1 MKEFI
6 KDIDWLELCIPFTI
20 LGLLIL
26 FLTYIVKEEK
36 IEKEIIKQ
44 SEEYTIFKE
53 CTEIQG
59 KYYCK

>member
-6 KDIDWLELCIPFTI
+6 KNIAWLELCAPFTI
-20 LGLLIL
+20 LCLSMLISIQL
-26 FLTYIVKEEK
+26 YKSLK
-36 IEKEIIKQ
+36 IEEEIIKQ

>member
-1 MKEFI
+1 MKQFI
-6 KDIDWLELCIPFTI
+6 KDIDWLELCLPFTI

-26 FLTYIVKEEK
+26 LSTYIVKEEK

-44 SEEYTIFKE
+44 SEEYTVYNK
-53 CTEIQG
+53 CTKIQG